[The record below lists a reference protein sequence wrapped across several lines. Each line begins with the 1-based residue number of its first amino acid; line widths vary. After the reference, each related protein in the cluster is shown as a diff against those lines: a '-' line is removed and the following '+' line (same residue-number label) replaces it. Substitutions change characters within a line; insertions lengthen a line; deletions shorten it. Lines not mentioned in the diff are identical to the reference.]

1 MFNVMDMSS
10 SNPTFHRFRSL
21 GDYSDLLLLTIGIL
35 IVIFSF
41 LTLLMNFQG
50 TLNIEFMLMFFIS
63 VLFSEVLGVMLIIIG
78 VQFSLQNFL
87 LRNLK
92 IMDSLNELSPR
103 EKDVL
108 NLIVK
113 NGGVILQ
120 SKLTDLTGYSQS
132 RISGIISKLNE
143 LGLVQVKSSGDDN
156 SIMALK
162 DLKDIMSR

>member
-1 MFNVMDMSS
+1 MSS

-92 IMDSLNELSPR
+92 IMDSLNKLSPR

>member
-78 VQFSLQNFL
+78 VQFSLQKFL

-92 IMDSLNELSPR
+92 IMDSLNKLSPR

>member
-1 MFNVMDMSS
+1 MMDMSS

-78 VQFSLQNFL
+78 VQFSLQKFL

-92 IMDSLNELSPR
+92 IMDSLNKLSPR

>member
-1 MFNVMDMSS
+1 
-10 SNPTFHRFRSL
+10 
-21 GDYSDLLLLTIGIL
+21 
-35 IVIFSF
+35 
-41 LTLLMNFQG
+41 
-50 TLNIEFMLMFFIS
+50 MFFIS

-78 VQFSLQNFL
+78 VQFSLQKFL

-92 IMDSLNELSPR
+92 IMDSLNKLSPR

>member
-1 MFNVMDMSS
+1 M
-10 SNPTFHRFRSL
+10 
-21 GDYSDLLLLTIGIL
+21 LTIGIL

-78 VQFSLQNFL
+78 VQFSLQKFL

-92 IMDSLNELSPR
+92 IMDSLNKLSPR

>member
-10 SNPTFHRFRSL
+10 SNSTFHRFRSL

-78 VQFSLQNFL
+78 VQFSLQKFL

-92 IMDSLNELSPR
+92 IMDSLNKLSPR

>member
-1 MFNVMDMSS
+1 MFNVMGMSS

-78 VQFSLQNFL
+78 VQFSLQKFL

-92 IMDSLNELSPR
+92 IMDSLNKLSPR

>member
-92 IMDSLNELSPR
+92 IMDSLNKLSPR